1 MTWTRHAL
9 VAHFA
14 EGNTVDFLFFWGH
27 TPKAPPAVDASC
39 LSQWFPA
46 AFEVDGVAYKTAEHF
61 MMAEKARLFGDDAT
75 RARILAAHHPAEA
88 KKLGREVRGFDE
100 ERWQAAR
107 FELVTQGN
115 LAKFG
120 QDDALRAYLLSTG
133 ATVLVEASPTDTVWG
148 IGLAANDPAASEP
161 AEWRGLNLLGFALM
175 RARAIL
181 RGELDSL

>member
-1 MTWTRHAL
+1 MILDREAL
-9 VAHFA
+9 QQAVARG
-14 EGNTVDFLFFWGH
+14 ERMRYRFFWGH
-27 TPKAPPAVDASC
+27 RPRKDGAISDSC
-39 LSQWFPA
+39 FSQWWEC
-46 AFEVDGVAYKTAEHF
+46 AFTVEGQRYASAEHF

-75 RARILAAHHPAEA
+75 RAKILAAHHPAEA

-100 ERWQAAR
+100 ERWQAER

-133 ATVLVEASPTDTVWG
+133 ATILVEASPTDTIWG
-148 IGLAANDPAASEP
+148 IGRAANNPAASEP

-175 RARAIL
+175 RVRAML
-181 RGELDSL
+181 AAGRG